1 MKIDYPDTLK
11 DYTVLSGSFNPIHLG
26 HFNLTCAAQQK
37 VNSGNGIMFEI
48 ALKNADKAALSD
60 PEKLAERVWLIK
72 EMGRD
77 YEGQVAVV
85 LSNEPLFLE
94 KVTHLK

>member
-77 YEGQVAVV
+77 YEG
-85 LSNEPLFLE
+85 
-94 KVTHLK
+94 